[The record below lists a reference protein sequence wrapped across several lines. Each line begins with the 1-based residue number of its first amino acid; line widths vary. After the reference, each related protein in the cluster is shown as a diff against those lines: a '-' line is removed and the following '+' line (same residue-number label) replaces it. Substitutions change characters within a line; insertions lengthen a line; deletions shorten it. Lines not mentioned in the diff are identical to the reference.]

1 MFLNSTFFVFYIMIF
16 LPRSSI
22 LFTNGNGTF
31 SEWGIFELEGP
42 KIELR
47 TLLGGTASGRE
58 IGS

>member
-42 KIELR
+42 KIDIEDPF
-47 TLLGGTASGRE
+47 GRY
-58 IGS
+58 GVRP

>member
-31 SEWGIFELEGP
+31 PEAAALSGRYSWDGAVLRHGP
-42 KIELR
+42 
-47 TLLGGTASGRE
+47 GTASPKN
-58 IGS
+58 